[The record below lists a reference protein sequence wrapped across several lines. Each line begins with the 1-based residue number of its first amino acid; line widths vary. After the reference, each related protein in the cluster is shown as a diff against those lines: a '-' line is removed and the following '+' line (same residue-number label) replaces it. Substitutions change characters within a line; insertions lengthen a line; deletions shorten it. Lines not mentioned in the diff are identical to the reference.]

1 MTYIL
6 PQLVHLERDVCGN
19 LEQAEQR
26 EWWLANGLGGYAGGT
41 VAGTLTRR
49 YHGMLIAPLHGA
61 LQRHLLFAKVDAE
74 LLDGDQVIPLH
85 TNRWG
90 SGVIEPRGHLNMES
104 FHLDGR
110 MPVWRYSLDGL
121 LIEARIWMEFGKLS
135 TYIAW
140 RLLANPDDRE
150 VRLRARLLVNVRDHH
165 GITQLEEC
173 TPEISSHENALDV
186 RQGDLYTLHFNSR
199 CGHVEP
205 ANFWVMNFDLP
216 RERERGLPDRDSHLC
231 IGHITF
237 PLYTGHWV
245 GMVASLAEGASPYLI
260 DAMQRFQNH
269 EELLLTQAKNLVPE
283 LTDVPRWINQLVM
296 AADSFVVDIA
306 INDTQERTA
315 IIAGYPWFGEWG
327 RDTMISLPGL
337 LLATGRYAQARRL
350 LNSYL
355 PLVNCGMLPN
365 YFPGDNDTP
374 QYNTVDAALWY
385 IEAWRAY
392 LEFHNERQLLTDAW
406 PKLQEIIQYYRDG
419 TRYNIKMD
427 EADGLIYAGEAG
439 VQLTWMD
446 AKVGDTVITPRI
458 GKPVEVNALW
468 YNALMAMAQF
478 AQCLGHQETAANYKE
493 MAEYTKNGFQRFI
506 NTGHSGLYDVLDCP
520 DDKLSPDNKY
530 GPEGNDDRIRPNQIF
545 AVSLHFSPLD
555 ASAQCSVVEVC
566 ASHLLTSFG
575 LRTLAP
581 DHADYRPYYEGDV
594 WARDSAYHQGT
605 VWAWLLGHYALAE
618 YRVSGDA
625 NQALLR
631 LEPMQDHLGDA
642 GLGTISEIF
651 DGEAPHT
658 PRGCPAQAWS
668 VACTLEAW
676 WKLQYAL
683 RTNNQGEKINEC
695 C

>member
-1 MTYIL
+1 MTCVL
-6 PQLVHLERDVCGN
+6 PQTVHFGRDVCN
-19 LEQAEQR
+19 HLEQAERR
-26 EWWLANGLGGYAGGT
+26 EWWLANGVGGYAGGT

-49 YHGMLIAPLHGA
+49 YHGMLITPLASPHNGV

-74 LLDGDQVIPLH
+74 LLDGDRVIPLH
-85 TNRWG
+85 TNRWA
-90 SGVIEPRGHLNMES
+90 SGAIEPRGHLNIES

-121 LIEARIWMEFGKLS
+121 LIEARIWMEPSKPS
-135 TYIAW
+135 SYMAW
-140 RLLANPDDRE
+140 RLLENPENRE
-150 VRLRARLLVNVRDHH
+150 VMLRARLLVNVRDHH
-165 GITQLEEC
+165 GNTQPEQC
-173 TPEISSHENALDV
+173 TPEIRANENDLDV
-186 RQGDLYTLHFNSR
+186 KQSDLYDLHFNSR
-199 CGHVEP
+199 CGMVET
-205 ANFWVMNFDLP
+205 ANYWVVDFDLP
-216 RERERGLPDRDSHLC
+216 RERERGLSDRDSHLC
-231 IGHITF
+231 VGHITF
-237 PLYTGHWV
+237 PLHAGYWV
-245 GMVASLAEGASPYLI
+245 GMVASLEDAASPYMIEAMDRFQAHEGFLLKQPKNVISELI
-260 DAMQRFQNH
+260 D
-269 EELLLTQAKNLVPE
+269 VPS
-283 LTDVPRWINQLVM
+283 WINQLIM
-296 AADSFVVDIA
+296 AADSFVIDIG
-306 INDTQERTA
+306 TGKGQERTA

-350 LNSYL
+350 LSSYL

-365 YFPGDNDTP
+365 YFPKDNDAP

-392 LEFHNERQLLTDAW
+392 LEIHNDSQLLIEAW
-406 PKLQEIIQYYRDG
+406 PKLQEIIQFYCDG

-427 EADGLIYAGEAG
+427 TVDGLIYAGEAG

-446 AKVGDTVITPRI
+446 AKVGDKVITPRI

-468 YNALMAMAQF
+468 YNALMTMKQLAH
-478 AQCLGHQETAANYKE
+478 CLGHHEAAASYME
-493 MAEYTKNGFQRFI
+493 MAAHSKKGFQRFI
-506 NTGHSGLYDVLDCP
+506 KAGQDGLYDVLDI
-520 DDKLSPDNKY
+520 PDNKY

-545 AVSLHFSPLD
+545 AVSLHYSPLELN
-555 ASAQCSVVEVC
+555 AQRSVVDMC
-566 ASHLLTSFG
+566 ASRLLTSYG
-575 LRTLAP
+575 LRTLDSA
-581 DHADYRPYYEGDV
+581 HADYRPHYEGDV

-631 LEPMQDHLGDA
+631 LEPMQAHLSDA

-676 WKLQYAL
+676 WKLQHVL
-683 RTNNQGEKINEC
+683 RTNTQGEK
-695 C
+695 

>member
-1 MTYIL
+1 MTCVL
-6 PQLVHLERDVCGN
+6 PQTVHFGRDVCN
-19 LEQAEQR
+19 HLEQAERR
-26 EWWLANGLGGYAGGT
+26 EWWLANGVGGYAGGT
-41 VAGTLTRR
+41 VASTLTRR
-49 YHGMLIAPLHGA
+49 YHGMLITPLTSPHQGV

-74 LLDGDQVIPLH
+74 LLDGDRVIPLH

-90 SGVIEPRGHLNMES
+90 SGAIEPRGHLNMES

-110 MPVWRYSLDGL
+110 MPVWRYSLEGV
-121 LIEARIWMEFGKLS
+121 LIEARIWMEPGKPS
-135 TYIAW
+135 AYAAW
-140 RLLANPDDRE
+140 RLLDNPKDRE
-150 VRLRARLLVNVRDHH
+150 VYLRARLLVNVRDHH
-165 GITQLEEC
+165 GNTQTDKC
-173 TPEISSHENALDV
+173 TPLIIPHENDLDV
-186 RQGDLYTLHFNSR
+186 KQDDLYTLHFNSS
-199 CGHVEP
+199 CGQFE
-205 ANFWVMNFDLP
+205 ADNYWVLDFDLP
-216 RERERGLPDRDSHLC
+216 RERERGLHDRDSQLC
-231 IGHITF
+231 VGHITF
-237 PLYTGHWV
+237 PLHLSNWMGL
-245 GMVASLAEGASPYLI
+245 VASLEDDASPYVIEAMDRFAAHEKMLLTQHKYVVSELI
-260 DAMQRFQNH
+260 DAPH
-269 EELLLTQAKNLVPE
+269 
-283 LTDVPRWINQLVM
+283 WINQLVM

-306 INDTQERTA
+306 INDTLERTA

-337 LLATGRYAQARRL
+337 LLATGRYAHARRL

-355 PLVNCGMLPN
+355 PLVDCGMLPN
-365 YFPGDNDTP
+365 YFPKDNDTP

-392 LEFHNERQLLTDAW
+392 LEIHNDSQLLIDAW

-427 EADGLIYAGEAG
+427 ETDGLIYAGEAG

-468 YNALMAMAQF
+468 YSALMAMAHF
-478 AQCLGHQETAANYKE
+478 AHRLGHKKDLIAYTE
-493 MAEYTKNGFQRFI
+493 MAAHTRKGFQRFI
-506 NTGHSGLYDVLDCP
+506 NLEHGALYDVLD
-520 DDKLSPDNKY
+520 S
-530 GPEGNDDRIRPNQIF
+530 PEGKDGRIRPNQIF
-545 AVSLHFSPLD
+545 AVSLHFSPLELN
-555 ASAQCSVVEVC
+555 AQRSVVDMC
-566 ASHLLTSFG
+566 ASRLLTSYG
-575 LRTLAP
+575 LRTLEPA
-581 DHADYRPYYEGDV
+581 HEDYRPHYEGDV

-631 LEPMQDHLGDA
+631 LEPMQEHLSDA

-676 WKLQYAL
+676 WKLQHVL
-683 RTNNQGEKINEC
+683 RTNTQGEK
-695 C
+695 